1 MQIGV
6 IHYTNIHI
14 SDSSTMLKGRLQFHQ
29 ELLHFDLLDSDTLTE
44 DEIRTHHGRILQSI
58 QKEDYLLPI
67 HSGIDLTHFFML
79 EYQLPI
85 TLHDTGSLYLPLQ
98 KKGNALYDQTKEIAS
113 PFCMDQTTST
123 SEATVHA
130 IQCFFFSHASTTHTY
145 SELLEAAGTMF
156 THVHGGTFKI
166 ELL

>member
-1 MQIGV
+1 MKIGV

-29 ELLHFDLLDSDTLTE
+29 ELLHFDLLDQVDSPQEET
-44 DEIRTHHGRILQSI
+44 RTHHGRILQSI
-58 QKEDYLLPI
+58 KNEDYLIPV

-85 TLHDTGSLYLPLQ
+85 TLHDTELLYPPLH
-98 KKGNALYDQTKEIAS
+98 KKGNALYDQSKEIAS
-113 PFCMDQTTST
+113 PFHTNQKTHT
-123 SEATVHA
+123 SEMTVHA
-130 IQCFFFSHASTTHTY
+130 LQFFFFSHASTTHNY
-145 SELLEAAGTMF
+145 NQLLEAAGTMF
-156 THVHGGTFKI
+156 THVHGGTFKV